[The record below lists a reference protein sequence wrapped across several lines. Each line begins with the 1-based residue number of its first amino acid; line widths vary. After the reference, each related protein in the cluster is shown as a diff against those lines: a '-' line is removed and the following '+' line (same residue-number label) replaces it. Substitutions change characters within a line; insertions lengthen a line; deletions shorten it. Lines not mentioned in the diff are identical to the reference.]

1 MHINTRRI
9 LTLTRQTILL
19 MGTFLSVVVLT
30 LATTANLSAG
40 EADVVN
46 VTIHKI
52 GRDKFTINATLV
64 HADTG
69 WDHYANRW
77 EVLDTDANILGT
89 RVLHHPHVDE
99 QPFTRSLTLEIPRSV
114 TEVIIRAGDSE
125 HDIGGK
131 EMTIA
136 VPH

>member
-1 MHINTRRI
+1 MHIDTRIIRI
-9 LTLTRQTILL
+9 LAHQSILLLSVVFLTLTTP
-19 MGTFLSVVVLT
+19 VNLT
-30 LATTANLSAG
+30 AG

-46 VTIHKI
+46 VTIHKV

-77 EVLDTDANILGT
+77 EVLDSDANILGT
-89 RVLHHPHVDE
+89 RVLHHPHVEE
-99 QPFTRSLTLEIPRSV
+99 QPFTRSLTLEIPRSI

-125 HDIGGK
+125 HDTGGK
-131 EMTIA
+131 EIIVV

>member
-1 MHINTRRI
+1 MHIDTRIIRI
-9 LTLTRQTILL
+9 LAHQSILLLSVVFLTLTTPA
-19 MGTFLSVVVLT
+19 TLT
-30 LATTANLSAG
+30 AG

-46 VTIHKI
+46 VTIHKV

-77 EVLDTDANILGT
+77 EVLDSDANILGT
-89 RVLHHPHVDE
+89 RVLHHPHVEE
-99 QPFTRSLTLEIPRSV
+99 QPFTRRLTLEIPRSI

-125 HDIGGK
+125 HDTGGK
-131 EMTIA
+131 EIIVV

>member
-1 MHINTRRI
+1 MHIDTRRI
-9 LTLTRQTILL
+9 QTLARQTILL
-19 MGTFLSVVVLT
+19 LNAFLTVAALS
-30 LATTANLSAG
+30 LATTTSLSAG

-46 VTIHKI
+46 VTIHKK
-52 GRDKFTINATLV
+52 GRDKFTINATLS

-77 EVLDTDANILGT
+77 EVLDSDGNILGT

-99 QPFTRSLTLEIPRSV
+99 QPFTRSLTLEIPRSI
-114 TEVIIRAGDSE
+114 TEVIIRAGDSV

>member
-1 MHINTRRI
+1 MHIDTRIIRI
-9 LTLTRQTILL
+9 LAHQSILLLSVVFLTLTTPA
-19 MGTFLSVVVLT
+19 TLT
-30 LATTANLSAG
+30 AG

-46 VTIHKI
+46 VTIHKV
-52 GRDKFTINATLV
+52 GRNKFTINATLV

-77 EVLDTDANILGT
+77 EVLDSDANILGT
-89 RVLHHPHVDE
+89 RVLHHPHVEE
-99 QPFTRSLTLEIPRSV
+99 QPFTRSLTLEIPRSI

-125 HDIGGK
+125 HDTGGK
-131 EMTIA
+131 EIIVV